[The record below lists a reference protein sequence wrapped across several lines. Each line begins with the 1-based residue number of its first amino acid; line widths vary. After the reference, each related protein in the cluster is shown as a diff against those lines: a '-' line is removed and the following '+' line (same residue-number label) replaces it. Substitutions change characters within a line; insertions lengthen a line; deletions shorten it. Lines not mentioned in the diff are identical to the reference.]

1 MKMDGAEM
9 KKKGGKDDHS
19 GHGGP
24 SKKAGTEGSA
34 GDMELPITMTRTL
47 KRIMVAAKTVA
58 DQTTRG
64 DFAALRT
71 NYAGMAALLR
81 ELDDDAID
89 GHARLVWKELRML
102 LGNDLFE
109 GSTVTEQR
117 DARRVLASLRQT
129 LSRLDRQFG
138 LSRDKGPLQYD
149 VPSQFRQQLAAV
161 WKAYTDLSDAL
172 AGDKPQEAA
181 AKTKAV
187 RAALD
192 KVDMKLLSDEQA
204 HHAWMRELANLNK
217 VLGEMAA
224 AKDLKT
230 QREHFWSLSQV
241 MQVVS
246 LAFGFGEQPV
256 YQHRCTMAF
265 NNKGAFWL
273 QPDGPGKTRNPY
285 FGATMFRC
293 AQQIQLIS
301 GPKQDPTKAKSAHK
315 H

>member
-1 MKMDGAEM
+1 
-9 KKKGGKDDHS
+9 
-19 GHGGP
+19 
-24 SKKAGTEGSA
+24 
-34 GDMELPITMTRTL
+34 
-47 KRIMVAAKTVA
+47 
-58 DQTTRG
+58 
-64 DFAALRT
+64 
-71 NYAGMAALLR
+71 
-81 ELDDDAID
+81 
-89 GHARLVWKELRML
+89 ML